1 MTTYNT
7 KLALPIVDPLQRIY
21 ADNYANN
28 TGNALTNPRRFME
41 QTLNNINANSKTP
54 INYNNDLV
62 DMAVK
67 NYDFE
72 QPNYGEERKFGAGG
86 DPLSFADSVRL
97 RTSLGDGAPGRKFAP
112 IQLKNDIRQNKL
124 AMGQGL
130 LGLLANK
137 PKGGML
143 SGWV

>member
-7 KLALPIVDPLQRIY
+7 SLALPFLDPLQKIM
-21 ADNYANN
+21 AKNYANN
-28 TGNALTNPRRFME
+28 TGNALTNPKGFME
-41 QTLNNINANSKTP
+41 QTINNINVNSPTP
-54 INYNNDLV
+54 IKYNNGMI
-62 DMAVK
+62 DMAVQ
-67 NYDFE
+67 NFE
-72 QPNYGEERKFGAGG
+72 FETPNYGEERKFGAGG
-86 DPLSFADSVRL
+86 DPLSFAESVNL
-97 RTSLGDGAPGRKFAP
+97 RTKLGSGAPGRKFDP

-143 SGWV
+143 SG